1 MKKSRGI
8 KVAKLRHVRVAC
20 GKQFVNKLE
29 QENIIADND
38 NSTTANLNA
47 DKRSGLKVLRTFLLD
62 YLKFFRLIPRRR
74 LTFWISI
81 IAIIILRMILVAKD
95 EIVPIGDDSANY
107 ARQSVYY
114 LSGGSFGGLPQ
125 QSPGLF
131 YLAIVGANLGI
142 PYKLFLDSLLVL
154 VALGTSLLVKRI
166 TRSELCGL
174 FSFAAIALNPWFMNH
189 SQLFMS
195 EPLMA
200 VLLLATVVSCA
211 QFLAVPFRRWNK
223 RMAATSTLAM
233 TAWALTRPEMPIVY
247 GFWLLFVFATGLCHR
262 RRLRGFWKFRTGKAK
277 RWVLLLAPLVIS
289 VMTIWAI
296 NQIHQSN
303 FGVAALSVGEAPGL
317 NKLISALYSIP
328 PEQKIRFAPVTY
340 QSLTAACDASPTMNT
355 VRNWLLSR
363 SGGSYLACERNL
375 KLPGEVGTWLNW
387 QLVSSFGGNSR
398 ESNEKMIQAAEEIR
412 LAQEQGRL
420 GYRNA
425 VFPLDPL
432 WREWITDLPN
442 EFRNSLTL
450 SFFPNF
456 RALSSLDQ
464 FSKRRVTDSVD
475 FGFFDDGLL
484 RRKGTAPE
492 QFVRIHG
499 QTDVSNSAFRSVR
512 LFSSEKQL
520 ISRSSITKAIGN
532 GWEFKFAVPPGEWKG
547 KLVDLTLVFHS
558 NPYNEDSRAEVR
570 LSHDLNHVW
579 FSIDPPTSSASPN
592 VPQVWQISVSYPP
605 RGKLNRTQL
614 KTWFRHN
621 YWSMVSCMLFVTFLL
636 GTARKSNLR
645 RRQQIRWLLLVA
657 IGLLV
662 GRSLFYALVQVWLHW
677 GLHRYVEPHHLFV
690 LLILFLFAY
699 SLGTIFRQ
707 TFRKLFQ
714 RELRETDAIFQTQTN
729 DLVQVETDGV

>member
-1 MKKSRGI
+1 M
-8 KVAKLRHVRVAC
+8 
-20 GKQFVNKLE
+20 NKLE
-29 QENIIADND
+29 QETITLDSIH
-38 NSTTANLNA
+38 STTANLIA
-47 DKRSGLKVLRTFLLD
+47 DERSGKARFIKVLRTFSLD

-95 EIVPIGDDSANY
+95 EIVPISDDSINY

-142 PYKLFLDSLLVL
+142 PYKLLLDSLLAL

-174 FSFAAIALNPWFMNH
+174 FSFTAIALNPWFMNQ

-195 EPLMA
+195 EPLTA

-211 QFLAVPFRRWNK
+211 QFLAVPFRRWNM
-223 RMAATSTLAM
+223 RMAATSTLSM

-247 GFWLLFVFATGLCHR
+247 GFWLLFVFATGMCHR
-262 RRLRGFWKFRTGKAK
+262 RRLRGFWKFRTGNAM
-277 RWVLLLAPLVIS
+277 RWVMVFAPLVIS

-296 NQIHQSN
+296 NRIHQSN
-303 FGVAALSVGEAPGL
+303 FGVAALTVGEAPGL

-328 PEQKIRFAPVTY
+328 PEQKIRFAPVTH
-340 QSLTAACDASPTMNT
+340 QSLTAACDACPTLNK
-355 VRNWLLSR
+355 VRNQLLNR
-363 SGGSYLACERNL
+363 SSTFYIVCSRNL
-375 KLPGEVGTWLNW
+375 KLQGEVGTWLNW
-387 QLVSSFGGNSR
+387 QLIGSFGGVYR

-432 WREWITDLPN
+432 WREWFTDLPN

-456 RALSSLDQ
+456 QALSSLDR
-464 FSKRRVTDSVD
+464 FSSRRVADSVD

-492 QFVRIHG
+492 QFLRIHG
-499 QTDVSNSAFRSVR
+499 QTDVSQSAFRSVR
-512 LFSSEKQL
+512 LLTSEKQL
-520 ISRSSITKAIGN
+520 IARSLITKAVGK
-532 GWEFKFAVPPGEWKG
+532 GWEFKFSVPPDVWKG
-547 KLVDLTLVFHS
+547 QSNDLALVFHS
-558 NPYNEDSRAEVR
+558 NPDNEDSRAEVR
-570 LSHDLNHVW
+570 IINDLNHAM

-592 VPQVWQISVSYPP
+592 VPQVWQISVSHPF

-614 KTWFRHN
+614 KTWFRKN
-621 YWSMVSCMLFVTFLL
+621 YWTMVGSMLLVSFLL
-636 GTARKSNLR
+636 GVVRKSSGR
-645 RRQQIRWLLLVA
+645 RGQQIRWILFLA
-657 IGLLV
+657 IGLLL

-690 LLILFLFAY
+690 LLILFLFAF
-699 SLGTIFRQ
+699 SLGTIFRR

-714 RELRETDAIFQTQTN
+714 RELRETDAIFQTQTSG
-729 DLVQVETDGV
+729 LVQVETDGV